1 MKKENGKKILIFL
14 GQLAVMALLIGIDQ
28 LTKYAAEQNLIG
40 ERIVLIK
47 NL

>member
-40 ERIVLIK
+40 
-47 NL
+47 